1 MQVIGGRSQMMVVGG
16 GGFRAESPSCIIRR
30 FVEEGFVLDAVGGV
44 EAIVNHEWI
53 RFRRG

>member
-1 MQVIGGRSQMMVVGG
+1 MVVGG